1 MNNFQCY
8 TFLIRDGKGT
18 PVWFY
23 ICFILSSAIKKKKHF
38 LWNIV
43 LNIFVRGLQGDQVH
57 LLFLENFG

>member
-23 ICFILSSAIKKKKHF
+23 KCFILSSAIKKKTFSVEYCFEHPCEGF
-38 LWNIV
+38 T
-43 LNIFVRGLQGDQVH
+43 G
-57 LLFLENFG
+57 